1 MVGVV
6 VVVVW
11 WRCLLKLER
20 EGGKDRKVVTSH
32 VMADGETKEFSSQVR
47 GAEDKIKDVCRGG

>member
-1 MVGVV
+1 ME
-6 VVVVW
+6 
-11 WRCLLKLER
+11 LER

-32 VMADGETKEFSSQVR
+32 VMADGEAKKFSSQVQ